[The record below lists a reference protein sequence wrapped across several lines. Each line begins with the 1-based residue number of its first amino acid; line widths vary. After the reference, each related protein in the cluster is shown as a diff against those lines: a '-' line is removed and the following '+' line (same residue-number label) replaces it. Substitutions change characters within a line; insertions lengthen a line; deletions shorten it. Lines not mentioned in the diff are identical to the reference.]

1 MSLRQQ
7 FLDAAD
13 GDPTHAAVHLARALM
28 EGDTSSLKVGYSQV
42 NAVTAA
48 SELFP
53 EVTPTPSTMGLTRA
67 WTSEPSAAPGWWS
80 ISVSNPGRLS
90 AATPTSPDADRLDAA
105 LDDLADRIV
114 DGQAPDGVY
123 DLDTGKKIDIHVS
136 TPIVTVSE
144 DQGAS
149 LNPLES

>member
-1 MSLRQQ
+1 MEHFGVESWALEC
-7 FLDAAD
+7 
-13 GDPTHAAVHLARALM
+13 GDPNEPGRRYAAVSGIGEFEDAHL
-28 EGDTSSLKVGYSQV
+28 T
-42 NAVTAA
+42 T
-48 SELFP
+48 F
-53 EVTPTPSTMGLTRA
+53 
-67 WTSEPSAAPGWWS
+67 
-80 ISVSNPGRLS
+80 
-90 AATPTSPDADRLDAA
+90 DRLDAA